1 MLGRWWVFIT
11 GYMAYDPGVLV
22 LVVLVVLILLSLVL
36 VVLVLV
42 VVVVVGIYDFLLH
55 FGLEAQV
62 HFWSVADTSMSVVS
76 YCI

>member
-22 LVVLVVLILLSLVL
+22 LVVLMLLSLL
-36 VVLVLV
+36 LLVLVL
-42 VVVVVGIYDFLLH
+42 VVVVGIYDFLLH
-55 FGLEAQV
+55 FGLEAKV

>member
-1 MLGRWWVFIT
+1 
-11 GYMAYDPGVLV
+11 MAYDPGVLV
-22 LVVLVVLILLSLVL
+22 LVVLMLLSLLLVL
-36 VVLVLV
+36 VV

-62 HFWSVADTSMSVVS
+62 HVWSVVDTSMSVVS

>member
-22 LVVLVVLILLSLVL
+22 LVVLMLLSLL
-36 VVLVLV
+36 LLVL
-42 VVVVVGIYDFLLH
+42 VVVVGIYDFLLH
-55 FGLEAQV
+55 FGLEAKV

>member
-22 LVVLVVLILLSLVL
+22 LVVLMLLSLL
-36 VVLVLV
+36 LLL

-55 FGLEAQV
+55 FGLEAKV

>member
-1 MLGRWWVFIT
+1 MFIT

-22 LVVLVVLILLSLVL
+22 LLVLVVLILLSLVL
-36 VVLVLV
+36 VLLLVLVLV

-55 FGLEAQV
+55 FGLEAKV

>member
-1 MLGRWWVFIT
+1 MFIT

-22 LVVLVVLILLSLVL
+22 LVVLMLLSLL
-36 VVLVLV
+36 LLLLLLL